1 VEKRTGRALREAA
14 LVVVIFAAAMLAD
27 ACSQS
32 TPAQP
37 PVSKAVVHVVKPGET
52 AYQIAHRYGVSID
65 RLLAA
70 NSLSDPRAIRV
81 GQKLVIPSVHY
92 ASLGTQTPDFFDDR
106 RFAWPVASGIVSSGF
121 GVRNGTMHD
130 GVDIA
135 APIGTSISA
144 ADAGVVI
151 YSGKLRGYGN
161 VVIIRHDSHYV
172 TVYGHDSVNLVRE
185 GQQVARGQ
193 KIGEMGHSGHT
204 TGPNLHFEVR
214 RDNIARNPL
223 PYLPAP
229 DQTAGISFAANVG
242 G

>member
-1 VEKRTGRALREAA
+1 
-14 LVVVIFAAAMLAD
+14 
-27 ACSQS
+27 
-32 TPAQP
+32 
-37 PVSKAVVHVVKPGET
+37 
-52 AYQIAHRYGVSID
+52 
-65 RLLAA
+65 
-70 NSLSDPRAIRV
+70 
-81 GQKLVIPSVHY
+81 
-92 ASLGTQTPDFFDDR
+92 
-106 RFAWPVASGIVSSGF
+106 
-121 GVRNGTMHD
+121 MHD

-135 APIGTSISA
+135 APIGTPISA
-144 ADAGVVI
+144 ADSGVVI

-193 KIGEMGHSGHT
+193 KIGEMGYSGHT

-223 PYLPAP
+223 PYLPSP
-229 DQTAGISFAANVG
+229 EQSAGISFAANVG